1 MPNPL
6 ITLSLAPFLILQG
19 RHVRRVTPRLP
30 EPDGARAGQ
39 VGSGQPLRLLI
50 VGDSAAAGVGVS
62 TQQDA
67 LSGQLIALLSQ
78 SYQVDWQL
86 HATTGHTTAQ
96 VLEVVEQ
103 LPKQT
108 FDLIV
113 TSTGV
118 NDVTAG
124 LSAKRWRAQKQKL
137 IQTLTDKFQPRHII
151 LTSLPPMHLFP
162 ALPQPLRW
170 YLGRHAK
177 QLNQVL
183 AGLVAAQPPAPAYC
197 QQLTLSAPMQPEYM
211 ASDGFHPA
219 AAAYKL
225 WAQQVLDCVTAAEAR
240 LAPSR
245 VGSVVS
251 A

>member
-6 ITLSLAPFLILQG
+6 ITLSLAPFLLLQG
-19 RHVRRVTPRLP
+19 RYVRRVTPRLP

-39 VGSGQPLRLLI
+39 AGTGQPLRLLI

-78 SYQVDWQL
+78 HYQVDWQL
-86 HATTGHTTAQ
+86 HASTGHTTAQ
-96 VLEVVEQ
+96 VLAAVER
-103 LPKQT
+103 LPDQA
-108 FDLIV
+108 FDVIV

-124 LSAKRWRAQKQKL
+124 LSAKRWRVQKQQL
-137 IQTLTDKFQPRHII
+137 IERLTEKFQPRQII

-177 QLNQVL
+177 HLNQVL
-183 AGLVAAQPPAPAYC
+183 ARLVAEQPHC
-197 QQLTLSAPMQPEYM
+197 QQLTLNFPMQPEYM

-219 AAAYKL
+219 AAAYTR
-225 WAQQVLDCVTAAEAR
+225 WAQQVAQQVFQ
-240 LAPSR
+240 
-245 VGSVVS
+245 V
-251 A
+251 

>member
-39 VGSGQPLRLLI
+39 AGSGQLLRLLI
-50 VGDSAAAGVGVS
+50 IGDSAAAGVGVS
-62 TQQDA
+62 RQHDA
-67 LSGQLIALLSQ
+67 LSGQLVAQLAQ
-78 SYQVDWQL
+78 HYQVDWQL

-96 VLEVVEQ
+96 VLTAIEQ
-103 LPKQT
+103 LPDQP
-108 FDLIV
+108 FDVIV

-124 LSAKRWRAQKQKL
+124 LPAKRWLQHKQHL
-137 IQTLTDKFQPRHII
+137 IERLMQKFQPQLIV
-151 LTSLPPMHLFP
+151 LTSVPPMHLFP

-170 YLGRHAK
+170 YLGQHAK
-177 QLNQVL
+177 QLNAAL
-183 AGLVAAQPPAPAYC
+183 ATWLADQPHC
-197 QQLTLSAPMQPEYM
+197 QQLTLDFPIAAEYM

-219 AAAYKL
+219 APAYTIWAEQAAQRIL
-225 WAQQVLDCVTAAEAR
+225 AQR
-240 LAPSR
+240 SI
-245 VGSVVS
+245 
-251 A
+251 